1 MAHYYD
7 CWLETTVPHY
17 VGLSPEQMIQK
28 REAEANKLFFNDL
41 ALEVTYHHLS
51 HILLV
56 ILTNPATTWEEIAT
70 VVT

>member
-28 REAEANKLFFNDL
+28 RGAEAKKLFFNDRSDEE
-41 ALEVTYHHLS
+41 EVL
-51 HILLV
+51 ILGEMLFG
-56 ILTNPATTWEEIAT
+56 ISFSEIG
-70 VVT
+70 